1 MKTKKRISLL
11 LVMMM
16 LVSAFAG
23 CGKTEVKEESKQ
35 TEETKVE
42 ESKQTEESKVEEKK
56 EPTVITLAST
66 VAMPTSPIPWYDTE
80 IWQYIQELA
89 NVKIEYIEY
98 DEELFNLMLTSGDV
112 PDIVFSNVSAKLD
125 NIIESGLALDMKP
138 YLEEYAPNM
147 ASDTYAQRNE
157 IISTYRGGENNALYF
172 IAPRMGVEAP
182 TGGADGSRGYNI
194 RWDYYKEMGAP
205 EITDD
210 EAYIEILEKMA
221 AEHPETEA
229 GEKVYATGLYDSLNT
244 WYYRATFVEPTMSNP
259 WAVSGT
265 QYLATFEDSELFN
278 GYTDTEKGAF
288 WVDMAFYNK
297 LWNKGLLDPDSFTQT
312 SDTYTEKIKA
322 GRYLATTY
330 NRSNDLYNQAKTTDP
345 DTIIGIN
352 RIPSSTAQVAFGG
365 KKMLLGDFPTNYMF
379 ASAKTENVEAVMSF
393 FNVIHDL
400 DVLRIF
406 YSGFEG
412 RHWNYVDGVPTFT
425 DEMQKSITDYDE
437 MAQELGREY
446 CFKMMPVL
454 GSFLAEDGYPVYL
467 NEMESNRAAS
477 LNNVAKDVAD
487 YYGVDYPSQLMWQ
500 KVEAGEM
507 ISLEN
512 DCVQLIASCM
522 PAMPTDIARIKEKI
536 NDILYRAIPDLV
548 KAKDQAEFD
557 AVQARVLKDLE
568 DAGEPDA
575 WEWVSTEYNKA
586 KDVVMPIFETC
597 PW

>member
-1 MKTKKRISLL
+1 MKAKKCISLL
-11 LVMMM
+11 LATMM
-16 LVSAFAG
+16 LTSAFTG
-23 CGKTEVKEESKQ
+23 CGKTEVKEESQQTEQTKQ
-35 TEETKVE
+35 TEQA
-42 ESKQTEESKVEEKK
+42 KQPEESKVEEKK
-56 EPTVITLAST
+56 EPTVITFAST
-66 VAMPTSPIPWYDTE
+66 IALPTTPIPWYDTE

-112 PDIVFSNVSAKLD
+112 PDIVLSGVSSKLD

-157 IISTYRGGENNALYF
+157 IISTYRGGKDNALYF
-172 IAPRMGVEAP
+172 IAPRMGVENP
-182 TGGADGSRGYNI
+182 TGGTDSSRGYNI

-210 EAYIEILEKMA
+210 EAYIEVLEKMA
-221 AEHPETEA
+221 AEHPETA
-229 GEKVYATGLYDSLNT
+229 SGEKVYATGLYDSLNT
-244 WYYRATFVEPTMSNP
+244 WYYRGAFAGSMSNP
-259 WAVSGT
+259 WAVSGS
-265 QYLATFEDSELFN
+265 QYMADFSTSEIYN

-312 SDTYTEKIKA
+312 SDTYTAKIKA

-330 NRSNDLYNQAKTTDP
+330 NRSNDLYNQAKTEDP
-345 DTIIGIN
+345 DTLAGLI
-352 RIPSSTAQVAFGG
+352 RVPSANAVVAAG

-412 RHWNYVDGVPTFT
+412 RHWNYVDGVPTLT
-425 DEMQKSITDYDE
+425 DEMVESIANYDE
-437 MAQELGREY
+437 AAQKLGREY

-454 GSFLAEDGYPVYL
+454 DSFLAEDGYPVYL
-467 NEMESNRAAS
+467 GVMESSRS
-477 LNNVAKDVAD
+477 TGLNNVQKDFSE
-487 YYGVDYPSQLMWQ
+487 YYGVDYPSEYFWE
-500 KVEAGEM
+500 KVEAGEYVAM
-507 ISLEN
+507 EN

-522 PAMPTDIARIKEKI
+522 PTMPTDISRIQEKI

-557 AVQARVLKDLE
+557 AVQARVLKDLK

-586 KDVVMPIFETC
+586 KDVVMPIFEAC